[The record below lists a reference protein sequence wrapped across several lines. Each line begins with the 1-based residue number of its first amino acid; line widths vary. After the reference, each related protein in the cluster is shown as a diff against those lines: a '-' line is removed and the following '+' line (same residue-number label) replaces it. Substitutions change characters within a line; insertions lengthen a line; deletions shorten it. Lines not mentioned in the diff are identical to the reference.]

1 MSRSP
6 IEVTAVFL
14 MFALS
19 IALYIIWFLA
29 FLNDGTLTVSI
40 NDYSEMWI
48 EYVLWVL
55 VTAII
60 TIGFTDYLNTSEND

>member
-1 MSRSP
+1 
-6 IEVTAVFL
+6 